1 MHTYIVEE
9 IDGKPKFYTVVFY
22 YPGDPTKTGNEIG
35 SFRLEADA
43 QALVN
48 YLNGGRR

>member
-9 IDGKPKFYTVVFY
+9 TDDKPYTVVFY
-22 YPGDPTKTGNEIG
+22 YPGDPDKTGNEIR
-35 SFRLEADA
+35 SFNLEADA